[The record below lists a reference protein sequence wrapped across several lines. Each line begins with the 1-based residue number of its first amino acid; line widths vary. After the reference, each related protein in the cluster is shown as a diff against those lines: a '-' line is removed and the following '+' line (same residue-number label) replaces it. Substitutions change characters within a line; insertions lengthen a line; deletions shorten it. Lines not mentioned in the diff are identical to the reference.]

1 MRIFLLEY
9 ITAGGL
15 SGMPLPASLLREGTL
30 MRDALLSDFGAID
43 DIEIVTTYDARLGF
57 PEVRALKIRAPEASA
72 PKHVKQAISIDSTAN
87 AKTIWQEIL
96 QSCDAALVV
105 APETNGVLS
114 SLTQMVEASNV
125 RNLGCTQV
133 AVDIA
138 SNKYDTYHKLNNAN
152 ILTIPTYTVREFL
165 SIELAGNKSFNRGCV
180 TKPID
185 GAGCEDTLYFKDAVA
200 LQTRLDLDAG
210 FALGRQHTHIVQPYQ
225 TGTPASISMLCTHGK
240 AWVLSCNQQ
249 AIEIKPGEIKPSDIH
264 KTTDNAAA
272 IQYKGCHVN
281 GLSLHRDAFTKLA
294 DSIAAAMPSLHGY
307 IGVDVIINNEDIYV
321 VEINPRITT
330 SYIGLRESLNCNP
343 AKLIL
348 DLACSESSSSTFKL
362 PENMTTNTVEISV
375 NE

>member
-1 MRIFLLEY
+1 MRVFLLEY

-30 MRDALLSDFGAID
+30 MRDALLSDFSAID
-43 DIEIVTTYDARLGF
+43 DIEIVTTYDSRLGL

-72 PKHVKQAISIDSTAN
+72 PKHVKQAISIDSTDN

-96 QSCDAALVV
+96 QTCDAALVV

-114 SLTQMVEASNV
+114 SLTQMVEASGV
-125 RNLGCTQV
+125 KNLGCTQV

-138 SNKYDTYHKLNNAN
+138 SNKCDTYHKLNNAN

-165 SIELAGNKSFNRGCV
+165 SIELAGNKSFNSGCV
-180 TKPID
+180 AKPID

-200 LQTRLDLDAG
+200 LQARLDLDAG

-225 TGTPASISMLCTHGK
+225 TGTPASISMLCKHGK

-249 AIEIKPGEIKPSDIH
+249 TIEIKPGEIKTSEIH
-264 KTTDNAAA
+264 KTKDNAFA

-281 GLSLHRDAFTKLA
+281 GLSGHHDAFATLA

-330 SYIGLRESLNCNP
+330 SYIGLRESLHCNP

-348 DLACSESSSSTFKL
+348 DLACSESSSPTFKL
-362 PENMTTNTVEISV
+362 PENMATNTVEISV